1 MNKNLTR
8 IVVSSAIVS
17 VGLLAVGMMA
27 TPKPISRQQPASTPR
42 SLPPDQVVYGAFFHF
57 VVELQKE
64 ATDLENEGKK
74 GDTLRSYIQTQSG
87 LNDEEAREL
96 DEIAVACVEQI
107 SQQDARA
114 LTVIQKF
121 QSQFPG
127 GKVPAGM
134 KLPPPPAELTELQQE
149 RDQIVL
155 AAKSQLAAELGDAS
169 FDKVAKFAERRI
181 AFKPQTGSSGR

>member
-8 IVVSSAIVS
+8 IVVCSAIVL

-27 TPKPISRQQPASTPR
+27 TPKPISLQQPVASAQSR
-42 SLPPDQVVYGAFFHF
+42 PPEQVLYSAFFHF

-64 ATDLENEGKK
+64 ATDLEKEGKK

-87 LNDEEAREL
+87 LNYEEARKLNET
-96 DEIAVACVEQI
+96 AGACVEQV

-114 LTVIQKF
+114 LIVIQKF

-127 GKVPAGM
+127 SKVPAGV
-134 KLPPPPAELTELQQE
+134 KLPPPPPELTELQQE
-149 RDQIVL
+149 RDQIIL
-155 AAKSQLAAELGDAS
+155 AAKSQLAADLGDAS